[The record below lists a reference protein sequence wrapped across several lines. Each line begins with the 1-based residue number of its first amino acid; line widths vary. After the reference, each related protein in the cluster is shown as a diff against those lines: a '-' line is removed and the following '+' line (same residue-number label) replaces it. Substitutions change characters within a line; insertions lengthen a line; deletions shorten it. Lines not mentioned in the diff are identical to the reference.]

1 MLSPFIAWSTFG
13 QKKNPVRALE
23 ILQFRRASK
32 LPIIVAILLVV
43 FGFLALAAPLL
54 ASLGFIGI
62 LGWIFILD
70 AATQIFYS
78 FQAKKTERLV
88 WNLVVS
94 ALYVAAGAWLLL
106 HPLLSLVGLTLVLAI
121 LFFIEGIIEIVVFV
135 ASSNRNETAWKLVDG
150 ALTVVI
156 AAMIWRHWP
165 SSSMWALGI
174 LVGASMFMT
183 GASRLMMTLAARKD
197 EAGPVHVPAPRAA

>member
-1 MLSPFIAWSTFG
+1 MRT
-13 QKKNPVRALE
+13 LE
-23 ILQFRRASK
+23 ILPIRRASK
-32 LPIIVAILLVV
+32 LPIIVAVLLVV
-43 FGFLALAAPLL
+43 FGLLALAAPLL

-70 AATQIFYS
+70 AAIQIIYA
-78 FQAKKTERLV
+78 FQAKSTERLV

-121 LFFIEGIIEIVVFV
+121 LFFIEGVIEIVVFV
-135 ASSNRNETAWKLVDG
+135 ASSNRNESAWKLLDG

-165 SSSMWALGI
+165 SSSLWALGV

-183 GASRLMMTLAARKD
+183 GASRLMISLAARRY
-197 EAGPVHVPAPRAA
+197 EAGPVDVPEQRAA